1 LHTLIGV
8 AMLFTVSSASR
19 AQNSLP
25 QPPPPPPP
33 AGMQT
38 AKPDGQSGGYTLKKD
53 VDLVV
58 LHATVEDSKG
68 AFVPDLKEQ
77 NFHVFEDKA
86 EQRIS
91 VFRREDVPVTLG
103 LIIDNSGSM
112 REKRAQVNA
121 AALTFVKTSNPQDEV
136 FVVNF
141 NDEFYLDLD
150 KDFTNDPK
158 ELQEALER
166 IDSRGST
173 ALYDAVIGSLDHL
186 KKGRKDKKVLLVIT
200 DGDDDASRKSFEYT
214 IKAAQSSNALIYAV
228 GVFSDYDQSHDKRM
242 VRHSKKILTELAEA
256 TGGAAYFPNSLD
268 DVGPTCTMI
277 ARDIRNQYLIGYYP
291 TNTAKDGSYRLVHL
305 EVSDRGRGKLVVRT
319 RTGYYAKNET
329 SKGQ

>member
-1 LHTLIGV
+1 
-8 AMLFTVSSASR
+8 
-19 AQNSLP
+19 
-25 QPPPPPPP
+25 
-33 AGMQT
+33 MQT

>member
-1 LHTLIGV
+1 
-8 AMLFTVSSASR
+8 M
-19 AQNSLP
+19 
-25 QPPPPPPP
+25 
-33 AGMQT
+33 
-38 AKPDGQSGGYTLKKD
+38 
-53 VDLVV
+53 V
-58 LHATVEDSKG
+58 LHATVEDAKG

-77 NFHVFEDKA
+77 NFKVFENKS
-86 EQRIS
+86 EQKIS

-103 LIIDNSGSM
+103 LVVDNSGSM

-186 KKGRKDKKVLLVIT
+186 RKGHKDKKVLLVIT

-214 IKAAQSSNALIYAV
+214 IKAAQQSNALVYAI

-242 VRHSKKILTELAEA
+242 VRHSKKILQELAES
-256 TGGAAYFPNSLD
+256 TGGAAYFPDNLD
-268 DVGPTCTMI
+268 EVTPICAQV
-277 ARDIRNQYLIGYYP
+277 ARDIRNQYTLGYYP
-291 TNTAKDGSYRLVHL
+291 TNTAKDGTYRLVHV
-305 EVSDRGRGKLVVRT
+305 EVNDRGRGKLVVRT
-319 RTGYYAKNET
+319 RTGYYARNGT
-329 SKGQ
+329 STGQ

>member
-1 LHTLIGV
+1 
-8 AMLFTVSSASR
+8 
-19 AQNSLP
+19 
-25 QPPPPPPP
+25 
-33 AGMQT
+33 MQT
-38 AKPDGQSGGYTLKKD
+38 AKPDGQSGGYTLKRET
-53 VDLVV
+53 DLVV

-68 AFVPDLKEQ
+68 AFVPDLKQQ

-86 EQRIS
+86 EQQIS
-91 VFRREDVPVTLG
+91 VFRREDVPVTVG

-186 KKGRKDKKVLLVIT
+186 KKGHKDKKILLVIT

-228 GVFSDYDQSHDKRM
+228 GVFSDYDQSHDRRM
-242 VRHSKKILTELAEA
+242 VRHSKKILTELAES

-277 ARDIRNQYLIGYYP
+277 ARDIRNQYTIGYYP
-291 TNTAKDGSYRLVHL
+291 TNTAKDGTYRLVHL
-305 EVSDRGRGKLVVRT
+305 EVNDRGRGKLTVRT

>member
-1 LHTLIGV
+1 
-8 AMLFTVSSASR
+8 
-19 AQNSLP
+19 
-25 QPPPPPPP
+25 
-33 AGMQT
+33 
-38 AKPDGQSGGYTLKKD
+38 

-58 LHATVEDSKG
+58 LHATVEDAKG

-77 NFHVFEDKA
+77 NFKVFENKA
-86 EQRIS
+86 EQKIA

-103 LIIDNSGSM
+103 LVVDNSGSM

-186 KKGRKDKKVLLVIT
+186 RKGHKDKKVLLVIT
-200 DGDDDASRKSFEYT
+200 DGNDNASRVTLDQAVLE
-214 IKAAQSSNALIYAV
+214 ARQS
-228 GVFSDYDQSHDKRM
+228 GVLVYSIG
-242 VRHSKKILTELAEA
+242 ILTDEDFGEARSAKRALKALAEA
-256 TGGAAYFPNSLD
+256 SGGLDYYPRSLKEIQKITPEIAAE
-268 DVGPTCTMI
+268 
-277 ARDIRNQYLIGYYP
+277 IRNQYVLGYQP
-291 TNTAKDGSYRLVHL
+291 THAELDGSFRQIKVA
-305 EVSDRGRGKLVVRT
+305 VTGFGKPTVRT
-319 RTGYYAKNET
+319 RNGYYATAGAK
-329 SKGQ
+329 